1 MYQFDL
7 PQVSTKG
14 TVNYTELLVLQ
25 DSSPKAIMDNTSEY
39 IARHY
44 DSTLELMKGKSRKLV
59 HFWPRAI
66 AMYAI
71 RYLNGYKIS
80 LKAIGTYFG
89 GRDHSSVINAIESV
103 EDMMQTNKDFKDKI
117 QLLISKLK

>member
-1 MYQFDL
+1 MYTFDF

-14 TVNYTELLVLQ
+14 TVDYNKLL
-25 DSSPKAIMDNTSEY
+25 SFNETSPIAIMDNISEY

-44 DSTLELMKGKSRKLV
+44 DSTIELMKGKSRKLV

-71 RYLNGYKIS
+71 RYINGYKIS